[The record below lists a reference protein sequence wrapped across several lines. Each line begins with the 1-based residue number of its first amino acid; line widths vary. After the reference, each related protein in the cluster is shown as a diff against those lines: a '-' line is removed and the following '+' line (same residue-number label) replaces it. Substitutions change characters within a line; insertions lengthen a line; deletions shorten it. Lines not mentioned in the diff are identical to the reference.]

1 VKEGSAVTEKNNDA
15 IIQADLLLSDED
27 SNFDFFGGERGFYTL
42 ASLALGKILR
52 TAPSRQTVVTERCKK
67 PFRKH
72 APFH

>member
-1 VKEGSAVTEKNNDA
+1 MKENKAGVTGETALAN
-15 IIQADLLLSDED
+15 LLLADED
-27 SNFDFFGGERGFYTL
+27 SDFESFGGERGFYTL

-52 TAPSRQTVVTERCKK
+52 AAPLRPAVVARRSKK